1 MITKYNPYR
10 RWSLARWTELGQWA
24 AAAPQVTEVA
34 TAARARLSA
43 GVVLVNLANRK
54 LRFLL
59 LRAYRN
65 WDFPKGMVE
74 PGETPLD
81 AALREVL
88 EETGIEDISFD
99 WGPTFIETGPYR
111 RDKVARYY
119 LARAK
124 QRHVELRVNPQLGY
138 PEHQEACWV
147 GYDKALSLVSP
158 RLKPVVHWAQATI
171 NHLTA

>member
-1 MITKYNPYR
+1 MVSKR
-10 RWSLARWTELGQWA
+10 GQ
-24 AAAPQVTEVA
+24 
-34 TAARARLSA
+34 LSA
-43 GVVLVNLANRK
+43 GVVLVNLTNRK

-74 PGETPLD
+74 AGETPLD
-81 AALREVL
+81 AAQREVL
-88 EETGIEDISFD
+88 EETAIEDISFD
-99 WGPTFIETGPYR
+99 WGPVFIDTGPYR

-119 LARAK
+119 LARAR
-124 QRHVELRVNPQLGY
+124 QREFELRVNPELGY

-158 RLKPVVHWAQATI
+158 RLKPVLPWAYAII
-171 NHLTA
+171 NRL